1 MSKLNLKLLRDI
13 RTSPFMFGGIVLLL
27 LVGIALFGSSYAL
40 YLNLEKSY
48 ARSYRQL
55 NLADFTVPVQ
65 SAPDDVVAAL
75 RRIPGVRE
83 VEGRTVREVEIRRQ
97 SQENRKVTG
106 RIISLP
112 DAGEPAVNRLKPIAG
127 AYPGRGLRRE
137 LLLEAGFAKYHGYR
151 PGETLTIVVQDDE
164 VRFRIAGI
172 AQSPEYIFV
181 VRGREAPYPSES
193 TFAVLWMR
201 RGVVDEL
208 FGTAGSVNEIGVTM
222 APGGNR
228 RTAIRLA
235 ERLLSPYGA
244 ETAIPQEE
252 QPSVE
257 LLRLDLIG
265 LQNLA
270 IFFPIL
276 FLTIASLSVYNML
289 GRMVH
294 AQQGQIGFLR
304 AVGFSRRA
312 VGVHFLLY
320 AAVMGVLGGSLGA
333 ALGHYLG
340 VLVTR
345 FYTAQ
350 IQVPDYDV
358 APRWGVI
365 AAGLLISV
373 LVTVVA
379 SLFPALA
386 AARMTPAEAITTQ
399 VPTGGRAPIIERYLP
414 FLRRFSLLGRL
425 PLRNFL
431 RNPRRTFSTV
441 AGVASAAMLLLV
453 ATGLLDSTVAA
464 IDFYFK
470 YSIRYDIM
478 ATYLQPRGQF
488 AAERIRR
495 WPGVRRVEPML
506 AVPAKLTKD
515 GVEQTILIYGIEPE
529 SRLFTLSRPDG
540 TPVPLAP
547 SGVMV
552 AQATAKKLGLW
563 HGGMVRLSL
572 PQQILPA
579 VADIPLVRST
589 APPVPAVPG
598 SGGPTYRETVFA
610 PGRALLET
618 NFNRLVRVSGITY
631 QPVGITA
638 YASIRQ
644 VREWYGAPLELPPTA
659 INAVA
664 LTVDPAYVST
674 IENRL
679 YDLDGIASV
688 SVIRD
693 IRREIDTALEQSRVF
708 FNIMLAFSMAL
719 AGVIIFNAT
728 LMNVIERTREIATLR
743 TVGLSVPAAARMVWV
758 ENLLAYVVGILLG
771 LPLGYWM
778 AHLFVQAYESESFN
792 MQTVIFTR
800 TYLITIVSIL
810 ATVILAQIPGIRYI
824 RGIELAKATKD
835 IG

>member
-1 MSKLNLKLLRDI
+1 
-13 RTSPFMFGGIVLLL
+13 MFGGIVLLL

-40 YLNLEKSY
+40 YLNLERSY
-48 ARSYRQL
+48 ALSYRRL

-65 SAPDDVVAAL
+65 SAPDDAVAAL
-75 RRIPGVRE
+75 LRIPGVRA
-83 VEGRTVREVEIRRQ
+83 VEGRTIREVEVRRQ
-97 SQENRKVTG
+97 SQENQKVTG
-106 RIISLP
+106 RVISLP
-112 DAGEPAVNRLKPIAG
+112 DTGEPAVNQVKLIEG
-127 AYPGRGLRRE
+127 SFPGQGLRRE

-151 PGETLTIVVQDDE
+151 PGDILTIVAQDDE

-172 AQSPEYIFV
+172 VQSPEYIFV

-201 RGVVDEL
+201 RGVVDQL
-208 FGTAGSVNEIGVTM
+208 FDTAGSVNEIGVTM

-235 ERLLSPYGA
+235 ERLLNPYGA
-244 ETAIPQEE
+244 ETAIPREE

-289 GRMVH
+289 GRIVH

-312 VGVHFLLY
+312 VGTHFVLY

-340 VLVTR
+340 VLLTQ
-345 FYTAQ
+345 FYTSQ
-350 IQVPDYDV
+350 IQVPYYDV
-358 APRWGVI
+358 SLRWGVLVAGFSI
-365 AAGLLISV
+365 AV
-373 LVTVVA
+373 LVTVA
-379 SLFPALA
+379 SSLFPALA
-386 AARMTPAEAITTQ
+386 AASLTPAEAITSQ

-453 ATGLLDSTVAA
+453 ATGLLDSSVAA

-470 YSIRYDIM
+470 YSIRYDIF
-478 ATYLQPRGQF
+478 ATYLQSQPEF

-495 WPGVRRVEPML
+495 WPGVRRVEPIL
-506 AVPAKLTKD
+506 AVPAKLTKGD
-515 GVEQTILIYGIEPE
+515 VEQTILIYGVQPD
-529 SRLFTLSRPDG
+529 SRLFTLSRADG

-547 SGVMV
+547 GGVMV
-552 AQATAKKLGLW
+552 AQATARKLGLW
-563 HGGMVRLSL
+563 NGGLVRLSL
-572 PQQILPA
+572 PRQTLPA
-579 VADIPLVRST
+579 VADFPL
-589 APPVPAVPG
+589 AGGAVTPIAALTG
-598 SGGPTYRETVFA
+598 RGLQPSFREQVFA
-610 PGRALLET
+610 PGRALLESD
-618 NFNRLVRVSGITY
+618 FDRLVRVSGVTY

-638 YASIRQ
+638 YASLRQ

-659 INAVA
+659 INAIA
-664 LTVDPAYVST
+664 LTADPAYVST
-674 IENRL
+674 IGDRL

-688 SVIRD
+688 QVIRD

-743 TVGLSVPAAARMVWV
+743 TVGVSVNAAARMVWV
-758 ENLLAYVVGILLG
+758 ENLLAYIVGILLG
-771 LPLGYWM
+771 VPAGYWL
-778 AHLFVQAYESESFN
+778 AHVFVGAYESESFN
-792 MQTVIFTR
+792 MQTVIFLR
-800 TYLITIVSIL
+800 TYLITILSIF
-810 ATVILAQIPGIRYI
+810 ATVVLAQIPGIRYI
-824 RGIELAKATKD
+824 RKIELAKATKD

>member
-1 MSKLNLKLLRDI
+1 MSKLNIKLLRDI
-13 RTSPFMFGGIVLLL
+13 RTSPYMFGGIVLLL
-27 LVGIALFGSSYAL
+27 LVGIALFGASYAL
-40 YLNLEKSY
+40 YLNLQRSY

-55 NLADFTVPVQ
+55 RLADFTVPVQ
-65 SAPDDVVAAL
+65 SAPDSAVTAL
-75 RRIPGVRE
+75 RRIPGVGA
-83 VEGRTVREVEIRRQ
+83 VEGRVVREVEVRQ
-97 SQENRKVTG
+97 PSQERRKVTG

-112 DAGEPAVNRLKPIAG
+112 DTGEPAVNRVKLIAG
-127 AYPGRGLRRE
+127 AYPRAGLRRE
-137 LLLEAGFAKYHGYR
+137 LLLEAAFAAYHGYQ
-151 PGETLTIVVQDDE
+151 PGDTLTVVVEDDE

-172 AQSPEYIFV
+172 VQSPEYIFV
-181 VRGREAPYPSES
+181 VQGREAPYPSES
-193 TFAVLWMR
+193 TFAVMWMR

-208 FGTAGSVNEIGVTM
+208 FDTAGSVNEIGVTM

-228 RTAIRLA
+228 RSAIRLA

-270 IFFPIL
+270 LFFPLL
-276 FLTIASLSVYNML
+276 FLTIASLSANNML

-312 VGVHFLLY
+312 VGMHFLLY
-320 AAVMGVLGGSLGA
+320 AGLMGVLGGSLGA
-333 ALGHYLG
+333 ALGYYLG
-340 VLVTR
+340 VLLTR

-350 IQVPDYDV
+350 IQVPFYDV
-358 APRWGVI
+358 SPRWGVI
-365 AAGLLISV
+365 AAGLLFATA
-373 LVTVVA
+373 VTVA
-379 SLFPALA
+379 SSLVPALT
-386 AARMTPAEAITTQ
+386 AARMTPAEAITSQ

-441 AGVASAAMLLLV
+441 AGVASGAMLLLV
-453 ATGLLDSTVAA
+453 ATGLLDSSVAA

-470 YSIRYDIM
+470 RSIRYDIM
-478 ATYLQPRGQF
+478 AAYLQPQDGF

-495 WPGVRRVEPML
+495 WPGVRRVEPLL
-506 AVPAKLTKD
+506 AVPAKLTKH
-515 GVEQTILIYGIEPE
+515 GVEQTILIYGIDPD
-529 SRLFTLSRPDG
+529 SRLFILSRPDG
-540 TPVPLAP
+540 SPVPLATH
-547 SGVMV
+547 GVMV
-552 AQATAKKLGLW
+552 AQTTAKKLDLW
-563 HGGMVRLSL
+563 DGALVRLSL
-572 PQQILPA
+572 PRQTLPA
-579 VADIPLVRST
+579 VGDVPLPAARLPGLPART
-589 APPVPAVPG
+589 APP
-598 SGGPTYRETVFA
+598 YRERVFT

-618 NFNRLVRVSGITY
+618 DLDRLVRVSGVTY

-638 YASIRQ
+638 YASLQQ
-644 VREWYGAPLELPPTA
+644 VRAWYGAPLELPPNA

-664 LTVDPAYVST
+664 ITADPAYVST
-674 IENRL
+674 IGRRL

-688 SVIRD
+688 QVIRD
-693 IRREIDTALEQSRVF
+693 IRREIDQALESSRVF

-743 TVGLSVPAAARMVWV
+743 TVGLSVGAAARMIWT
-758 ENLLAYVVGILLG
+758 ENLLAYAVGILAG
-771 LPLGYWM
+771 LPLGFWL

-792 MQTVIFTR
+792 MRTVIFTR
-800 TYLITIVSIL
+800 TYLITVFSIL

-824 RGIELAKATKD
+824 RQIELTKATKD

>member
-40 YLNLEKSY
+40 YLNLE
-48 ARSYRQL
+48 RSYTLSYRGL
-55 NLADFTVPVQ
+55 RLADFTVPVQ
-65 SAPDDVVAAL
+65 SAPDDAVATL
-75 RRIPGVRE
+75 RRIPGVRA
-83 VEGRTVREVEIRRQ
+83 VEGRTVREVEIRQPSR
-97 SQENRKVTG
+97 ENRKVTG

-112 DAGEPAVNRLKPIAG
+112 DSGEPAVNRLKLIAG
-127 AYPGRGLRRE
+127 ASPGPGLQRE
-137 LLLEAGFAKYHGYR
+137 LLLEAGFAGYHDYR
-151 PGETLTIVVQDDE
+151 PGDTLTIVIQDDE

-172 AQSPEYIFV
+172 VQSSEYIFV

-201 RGVVDEL
+201 RSVVDQL
-208 FGTAGSVNEIGVTM
+208 FGTAGSVNDIGVTM

-270 IFFPIL
+270 IFFPLL

-304 AVGFSRRA
+304 AVGFSRRV

-320 AAVMGVLGGSLGA
+320 AAVMGVLGGGLGA

-340 VLVTR
+340 VLLTR
-345 FYTAQ
+345 FYTSQ
-350 IQVPDYDV
+350 IQLPFYDV
-358 APRWGVI
+358 SLRWGVLATGFSI
-365 AAGLLISV
+365 AV
-373 LVTVVA
+373 LVTVA
-379 SLFPALA
+379 SSLLPALA
-386 AARMTPAEAITTQ
+386 AARMTPAAAITSQ
-399 VPTGGRAPIIERYLP
+399 VPTGGRAPVLERYLP

-478 ATYLQPRGQF
+478 ATYLQPQNSF
-488 AAERIRR
+488 VAERIRR

-506 AVPAKLTKD
+506 AMPAKLAK
-515 GVEQTILIYGIEPE
+515 GEVEQTILIYGIEPD

-540 TPVPLAP
+540 SPIPLA
-547 SGVMV
+547 SHGVMV
-552 AQATAKKLGLW
+552 AQATARKLGLW
-563 HGGMVRLSL
+563 NGGIVHLSL
-572 PQQILPA
+572 PQQTLPA
-579 VADIPLVRST
+579 VADMPLIGAATPIAALTGRSIQ
-589 APPVPAVPG
+589 
-598 SGGPTYRETVFA
+598 PTYREGVLS
-610 PGRALLET
+610 PSRALLET
-618 NFNRLVRVSGITY
+618 DFDRQVRVSGITY

-638 YASIRQ
+638 YASVQQ
-644 VREWYGAPLELPPTA
+644 VREWYGVPLELPPTA

-664 LTVDPAYVST
+664 ITAEPAYVSA
-674 IENRL
+674 IADRL

-688 SVIRD
+688 QVIRD

-743 TVGLSVPAAARMVWV
+743 TVGVSVGAAARMIWV

-771 LPLGYWM
+771 VPLGYWL

-792 MQTVIFTR
+792 MRTVIFTR
-800 TYLITIVSIL
+800 TYLITILSIL
-810 ATVILAQIPGIRYI
+810 ATVVLAQLPGIRYI